1 MKDIVFAFKS
11 LGLLI
16 KKYPITLL
24 SEILITLSSLAMTLI
39 PIYVVQ
45 TIVTDYQ
52 AGASISTI
60 LGKIGLYLV
69 ALIGLSLIQLLRCVA
84 TMYVAR
90 KFRVTVAT
98 MLFQKLK
105 HIDYDFHENTT
116 FLNNYT
122 RSLEEGPDRIY
133 FCAYHQITLIRT
145 IIQSF
150 GVFAVISQMHPYA
163 VFYAVVIGLI
173 FVILRYRVGK
183 IGYQQRSIERP
194 LYRKRNYLNRVF
206 FLKDAMADLK
216 TTAIEALLLKNHHLV
231 SQELV
236 KVYDH
241 YALRKTIWEFLGSVL
256 IAFIYPGVL
265 GIVAYYAFIDLQI
278 AAFASLTVAAT
289 TIANLISRL
298 VNILANIQSEMI
310 ESRVPFI
317 FLSMTSKIEGRGG
330 QRVGDFQSLKIKH
343 LDFGYDEKIVL
354 HDLNMEIKQGDKIAI
369 VGANGAGKTT
379 LVKLLLRLYD
389 CSKGEIVYNGE
400 PYPSLDPSS
409 LRKKVGAVFQNP
421 EVYSVTIGENVL
433 LKPVETKEEEQ
444 LVIDALKFS
453 GLYDDVMRYEEG
465 IQTLVTR
472 EFQIK
477 GAIFSGGQ
485 MQKLAIARGFA
496 QNYQLFILDE
506 PSSSLD
512 PLAEAKLYQNML
524 ELGKDKTLLFI
535 SHRLST
541 TINCDYIYLFENG
554 IIVEAGKHDDLMK
567 LKGQYWAMFNSQSEK
582 YLGGEQID

>member
-16 KKYPITLL
+16 KKYPIILL
-24 SEILITLSSLAMTLI
+24 SEILITLTSLAMTLI
-39 PIYVVQ
+39 PIYVVE

-52 AGASISTI
+52 NGVELKTI
-60 LGKIGLYLV
+60 LETIGLYLL
-69 ALIGLSLIQLLRCVA
+69 ALIALSMIQLLLSFI
-84 TMYVAR
+84 TNYVDR
-90 KFRVTVAT
+90 NFRVSVAT
-98 MLFQKLK
+98 MLFEKLK
-105 HIDYDFHENTT
+105 QIDYDFHENTN

-145 IIQSF
+145 IIQSL

-163 VFYAVVIGLI
+163 VFYALLVG
-173 FVILRYRVGK
+173 ILFILFKNRVGK
-183 IGYQQRSIERP
+183 INYEQRSQERP
-194 LYRKRNYLNRVF
+194 LLRKRNYLNRVF

-216 TTAIEALLLKNHHLV
+216 TTAIEGLLLKSHDGLNQQLI
-231 SQELV
+231 

-241 YALRKTIWEFLGSVL
+241 YAFKKTIWEFFGSVL

-265 GIVAYYAFIDLQI
+265 GIVAYYAFLDLQI

-289 TIANLISRL
+289 TISNLISRL
-298 VNILANIQSEMI
+298 VNVLANIQVEMI

-317 FLSMTSKIEGRGG
+317 LLSMTSKIEGKGG
-330 QRVGDFQSLKIKH
+330 TQVDDFENLAINH

-354 HDLNMEIKQGDKIAI
+354 HDLNIKINHGDKIAI
-369 VGANGAGKTT
+369 VGVNGAGKTT

-389 CSKGEIVYNGE
+389 ATSGQILYNGKAYSE
-400 PYPSLDPSS
+400 IDPQS
-409 LRKKVGAVFQNP
+409 LRNKVGAVFQNP
-421 EVYSVTIGENVL
+421 EVYSVTIAENVL
-433 LKPVETKEEEQ
+433 LKPVGTKEEEE
-444 LVIDALKFS
+444 LVIAALKFS
-453 GLYDDVMRYEEG
+453 GLYEDVMRYEEG
-465 IQTLVTR
+465 INTLVTR

-485 MQKLAIARGFA
+485 IQKLAIARGFA

-512 PLAEAKLYQNML
+512 PLAEAALYQNML
-524 ELGKDKTLLFI
+524 TLGKDRTLLFI

-554 IIVEAGKHDDLMK
+554 MITESGKHDDLMK
-567 LKGQYWAMFNSQSEK
+567 LKKQYWAMFNSQSEK